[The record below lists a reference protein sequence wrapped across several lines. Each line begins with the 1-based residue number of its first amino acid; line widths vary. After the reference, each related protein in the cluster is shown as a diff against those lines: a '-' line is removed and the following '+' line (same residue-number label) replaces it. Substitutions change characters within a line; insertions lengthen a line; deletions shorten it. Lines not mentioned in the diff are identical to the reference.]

1 MNQAIKPELISFKLC
16 PFVQR
21 SVITLL
27 EKGVDFDLTYI
38 DLANPPQWFL
48 DISPLGKVPALRVG
62 EQVLFESAVIN
73 EYLDEVN
80 PPAILPSDPLLKAQ
94 NRAWIEF
101 ASTLIGDQ
109 YQLMV
114 AKEEGQYRQSLE
126 EIRKKLG
133 QLEAILG
140 DGPFF
145 NGGDFSL
152 MDAAIA
158 PVFMRMEL
166 LDEWSGLEG
175 IYDATPKVAAWKDAL
190 LARPSVRDSVV
201 EEFAAELRRYI
212 GETGGY
218 AAGRFGLAA

>member
-1 MNQAIKPELISFKLC
+1 MSTSTKPELISFKLC

-48 DISPLGKVPALRVG
+48 DISPLGKVPALKVAD
-62 EQVLFESAVIN
+62 QVLFESAVIN

-80 PPAILPSDPLLKAQ
+80 PPTMLPADPLIKAQ

-114 AKEEGQYRQSLE
+114 ATDEEHYSQALE
-126 EIRKKLG
+126 AIKKKLG
-133 QLEAILG
+133 QLEEILG

-145 NGGDFSL
+145 NGADFSL

-166 LDEWSGLEG
+166 LEEWSGLG
-175 IYDATPKVAAWKDAL
+175 DIYAQTPRVAVWKDAL
-190 LARPSVRDSVV
+190 LARKSVQDSVV
-201 EEFAAELRRYI
+201 EEFAEDLRRYI
-212 GETGGY
+212 GATGGY
-218 AAGRFGLAA
+218 SAGLFGLAA